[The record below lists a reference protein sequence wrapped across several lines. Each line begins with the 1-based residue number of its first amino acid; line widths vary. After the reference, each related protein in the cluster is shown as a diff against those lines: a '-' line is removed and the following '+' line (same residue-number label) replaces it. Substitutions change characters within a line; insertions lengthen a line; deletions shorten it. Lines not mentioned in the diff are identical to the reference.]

1 MINAKNELRYLLTIR
16 LLESAAQ
23 AGLLTPEEL
32 SRAKLITVEKYLS
45 ATVWE
50 SSWLLSYFCG
60 NVIDNPRQRRM
71 TRWRP

>member
-50 SSWLLSYFCG
+50 
-60 NVIDNPRQRRM
+60 
-71 TRWRP
+71 